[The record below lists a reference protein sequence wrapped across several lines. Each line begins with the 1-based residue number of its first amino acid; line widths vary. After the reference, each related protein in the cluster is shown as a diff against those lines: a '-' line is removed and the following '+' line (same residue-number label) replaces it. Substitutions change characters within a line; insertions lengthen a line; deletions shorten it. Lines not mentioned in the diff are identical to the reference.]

1 MVCEQVVLI
10 KLRIELYFLIWKV
23 NNNNNNNNNVIIIII
38 IILLFFLPYKTS
50 KRTYNK
56 ILKNKI

>member
-10 KLRIELYFLIWKV
+10 KLQIELYFLIWKV
-23 NNNNNNNNNVIIIII
+23 NNNNNNNNNIIII

-56 ILKNKI
+56 IFKNKI